1 MMLSNIRFDIMV
13 QGIETDS
20 NKLSKVKKSDEK
32 WLTKDLQDIKKTV
45 EHYIDEVRP
54 DGNNEEDYI
63 IKTQNT
69 KVFKYVI
76 FLLGLIG
83 LIALFAGIFL
93 LFNSNY
99 VGGIPLIVFGGIFVL
114 IFVLNVIYKK

>member
-1 MMLSNIRFDIMV
+1 MV
-13 QGIETDS
+13 QGIETD
-20 NKLSKVKKSDEK
+20 NDKLGKVKKSDEK
-32 WLTKDLQDIKKTV
+32 WLTKDLHDIKKTV

-54 DGNNEEDYI
+54 DDENDEDYI
-63 IKTQNT
+63 VKTQNT

-93 LFNSNY
+93 LSNSNY
-99 VGGIPLIVFGGIFVL
+99 VGGIPLIVFGGLFVL

>member
-1 MMLSNIRFDIMV
+1 MA

-20 NKLSKVKKSDEK
+20 KKLSKEKKSDEK

-54 DGNNEEDYI
+54 DGENEEDYI
-63 IKTQNT
+63 VKTQNT

-99 VGGIPLIVFGGIFVL
+99 VGGIPLIVFGGVFVL